1 MGFPIKFPCSCSG
14 SCQPVSIL
22 VAPGPLLTA
31 SSDQLALPTASLRG
45 QCLGSR
51 QSRVPHLASGTEAS
65 PPLVSGQTLT
75 HWRPLVPQQMLL
87 GSQHHGHLSWCPDAT
102 LTRVHV
108 CGCP

>member
-1 MGFPIKFPCSCSG
+1 MGFPIKFPRSCSG
-14 SCQPVSIL
+14 SSQPVSIL

-51 QSRVPHLASGTEAS
+51 QSRVPDLASGTEAS

-87 GSQHHGHLSWCPDAT
+87 GS
-102 LTRVHV
+102 
-108 CGCP
+108 